1 MSELEFRTASE
12 LCELLRSGEVS
23 SRALLELQLERVAKH
38 DGGVHALVTLAAARA
53 RAEADA
59 ADRAR
64 ADGRLLGPLHGL
76 PITIKDSFETEGIRT
91 TCGAPELAEHVPA
104 RDAVAV
110 ARLRAA
116 GAIVFGKTNTPY
128 MTSDWQSYNELVPTT
143 RNPWHAERTP
153 GGSSGGAAASVA
165 AGFSALE
172 LGSDIGGS
180 IRVPSHWSG
189 VFGHK
194 PSYGIIPQRG
204 HIPFPTGSFSEP
216 DLNVHGPIGRSVE
229 DLELGLGV
237 LAGANDLESVGWR
250 LELPKPRRSRLSEYR
265 IAAWLDDADFPV
277 DGEVKRVHGE
287 AIEKLRRAGAQ
298 IDERA
303 RPKLG
308 LLEAS
313 RTYRWLL
320 LPIMTGSL
328 PAAARESVRQLVAGA
343 AAGED
348 NDMLFTARTT
358 TASHH
363 DWLAAHE
370 ERERLRAEFAAFF
383 AVYDALLLPVN
394 QVAAIPHDTEAP
406 LPLRTITVNG
416 AKRPYTDLFGWIAPV
431 TMCKLPATVVPAG
444 RTRENL
450 PVGLQIAGPYLED
463 RTALDLAKH
472 VSAVLGGFTPPPGF

>member
-1 MSELEFRTASE
+1 MSDPAFRTASE
-12 LCELLRSGEVS
+12 LCDRLRRGELK
-23 SRALLELQLERVAKH
+23 SRELLELQLERVAKH
-38 DGGVHALVTLAAARA
+38 DPRINAVVTLAAARA
-53 RAEADA
+53 RAQADA
-59 ADRAR
+59 ADLALSR
-64 ADGRLLGPLHGL
+64 GRVLGPLHGL

-128 MTSDWQSYNELVPTT
+128 MTSDWQSYNDVFGTT
-143 RNPWHAERTP
+143 RNPWNPERTP
-153 GGSSGGAAASVA
+153 GGSSGGAAAAVA

-204 HIPFPTGSFSEP
+204 HIPFAPGSFAEP
-216 DLNVHGPIGRSVE
+216 DLNVHGPIARSVE
-229 DLELGLGV
+229 DLELGLDV
-237 LAGANDLESVGWR
+237 LAGASDLESVGWR
-250 LELPKPRRSRLSEYR
+250 LELPKPRRASLSEYR

-277 DGEVKRVHGE
+277 DGEVKRVHAE
-287 AIEKLRRAGAQ
+287 AIEKLRRAGARV
-298 IDERA
+298 DERA

-308 LLEAS
+308 LLEVS

-320 LPIMTGSL
+320 MPVMTSSL
-328 PAAARESVRQLVAGA
+328 PPAARESLRQLVAGA
-343 AAGED
+343 APGDESE
-348 NDMLFTARTT
+348 MLFTARTT

-363 DWLAAHE
+363 DWMAAHE

-394 QVAAIPHDTEAP
+394 PVAAIPHDQETP
-406 LPLRTITVNG
+406 FPMRTIAVNG
-416 AKRPYTDLFGWIAPV
+416 VKRPYTDLFGWIAPV

-463 RTALDLAKH
+463 RTTLDLAKRAA
-472 VSAVLGGFTPPPGF
+472 SVLGGFTPPPGF